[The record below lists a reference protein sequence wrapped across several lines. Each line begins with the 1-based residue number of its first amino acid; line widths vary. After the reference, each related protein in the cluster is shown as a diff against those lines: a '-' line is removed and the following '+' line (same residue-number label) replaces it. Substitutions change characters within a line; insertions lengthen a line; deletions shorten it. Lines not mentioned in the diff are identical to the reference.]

1 MEAVLCL
8 LDAVLSLDML
18 LLLDALF
25 LLDALLKML
34 THLPRR

>member
-18 LLLDALF
+18 LLLDAL
-25 LLDALLKML
+25 LKML

>member
-1 MEAVLCL
+1 MEV
-8 LDAVLSLDML
+8 VL
-18 LLLDALF
+18 LLGVLLLTDTAL